1 MGSNTMPLWTVQLTD
16 GEDEEV
22 EAGLLATEGG
32 ALVALSDDGLM
43 VRAWAPG
50 RWQTVRQVT
59 GADAHPAGRDR
70 GKAGHRQGRDAILID
85 LPRG

>member
-1 MGSNTMPLWTVQLTD
+1 MPLWTVQLTD
-16 GEDEEV
+16 GEVEEV

-32 ALVALSDDGLM
+32 ALMALSDDGLM

-50 RWQTVRQVT
+50 RWQTVRHVM

-70 GKAGHRQGRDAILID
+70 GKAGQAQGRDAVLVE